1 MRLGLFDDKA
11 AQPYFA
17 LGIDDIDTQEHG
29 SSRARPRCSRSCCS
43 RTRAACPAAPGG
55 KLAVVGPR
63 AVRRTPAGGGERGGG
78 AARIKSHDSIVA
90 SRAQNGTEVFL
101 SNYHGSRCV
110 DGDGPGPGDGADFS
124 CVPTPLAT
132 LARANAGGET
142 AGALGCEVDS
152 DVDDVAAAVAVAA
165 AADAVVL
172 MVGLDGSQEAEG
184 TDRYATTLPGLQP
197 KLVDAVLA
205 LRKPTVL
212 VLLNGGAMSLGAAKQ
227 AAPAIVEAFYG
238 GEAGAQAIADVL
250 FGEHNPSGK
259 LAATMYPPE
268 YVDEIALTEMS
279 LTAGPGRTH
288 MFYTGEPEFA
298 FGSGL
303 SYTRWEL
310 AWDDGAPRADRARR
324 ARRARARAPRARDE
338 RGRDGKQTVLLLW
351 RPRAATRRSARSSSR
366 SAARS
371 ARGRDGDRRSVQA
384 EALGFASG
392 EGGVVAVAPGNAIS
406 SRSTACADPRP
417 LRVHAARD
425 L

>member
-1 MRLGLFDDKA
+1 
-11 AQPYFA
+11 
-17 LGIDDIDTQEHG
+17 
-29 SSRARPRCSRSCCS
+29 
-43 RTRAACPAAPGG
+43 
-55 KLAVVGPR
+55 
-63 AVRRTPAGGGERGGG
+63 
-78 AARIKSHDSIVA
+78 
-90 SRAQNGTEVFL
+90 
-101 SNYHGSRCV
+101 
-110 DGDGPGPGDGADFS
+110 
-124 CVPTPLAT
+124 
-132 LARANAGGET
+132 
-142 AGALGCEVDS
+142 
-152 DVDDVAAAVAVAA
+152 
-165 AADAVVL
+165 

-310 AWDDGAPRADRARR
+310 AWDDGAPRAPIERDARD
-324 ARRARARAPRARDE
+324 ARARELRVRVTNAGE
-338 RGRDGKQTVLLLW
+338 RDGKQTVLLLW
-351 RPRAATRRSARSSSR
+351 RP
-366 SAARS
+366 
-371 ARGRDGDRRSVQA
+371 ARGNPLPLRQKLVAFGGAFVRAGETATVALSFEA

-392 EGGVVAVAPGNAIS
+392 EGGVVAVTPGEYDLVAFDGEREI
-406 SRSTACADPRP
+406 TRP